1 MAEIPLYG
9 SQPDVI
15 MQTRKPD
22 KLPHIFF
29 ISSPGFEIGDV
40 RQPFILRR
48 NIGELL
54 ELDAR
59 EIAFSERNQVHSLPC
74 FDALYGCHFGR

>member
-1 MAEIPLYG
+1 MVRRVRRSSLTRLTLGRNPTVGSRSAVEICG
-9 SQPDVI
+9 
-15 MQTRKPD
+15 
-22 KLPHIFF
+22 
-29 ISSPGFEIGDV
+29 V

>member
-1 MAEIPLYG
+1 
-9 SQPDVI
+9 

-22 KLPHIFF
+22 KFLHVFF

-40 RQPFILRR
+40 RQPSNLWG

-54 ELDAR
+54 ELGAR
-59 EIAFSERNQVHSLPC
+59 KIACFEWYEVHFSPLFRHENVFYHVRNGDL
-74 FDALYGCHFGR
+74 F

>member
-1 MAEIPLYG
+1 
-9 SQPDVI
+9 

-54 ELDAR
+54 ELAR
-59 EIAFSERNQVHSLPC
+59 VRLLFLGGTRSILHPYLNMRMYFIVLRNGIFLKRFRVL
-74 FDALYGCHFGR
+74 L